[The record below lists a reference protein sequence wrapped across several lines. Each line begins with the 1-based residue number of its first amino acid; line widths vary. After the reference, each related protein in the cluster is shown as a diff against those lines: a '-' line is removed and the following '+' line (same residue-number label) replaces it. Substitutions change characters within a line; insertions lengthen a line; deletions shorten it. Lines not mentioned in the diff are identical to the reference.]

1 MFQIDNEKFGI
12 FLSSLRKEHHM
23 TQQDLADKLFVSNK
37 TVSKWERGAS
47 LPGVSL
53 LLPLAEALD
62 ITVSELLRGE
72 RTPQASVK
80 TDGADGGVSADAVPT
95 ETTDALATT
104 DTIDADAVLKMIRRR
119 KKYWICA
126 FLICTGITAVEIL
139 ALNAFGLTFEKMRG
153 DVLLLCSLSLLFAGW
168 FCFFAKE
175 LLPVYYDENK
185 INYVSQGPVR
195 IHMQG
200 LAFNNGNWPYLCTA
214 FKICLMAAS
223 ILYPLICGICL
234 AAGGMDLWESAKKI
248 SAVIIV
254 LAMLAVIYGVGKKYE

>member
-1 MFQIDNEKFGI
+1 MFQIDNEKFGG
-12 FLSSLRKEHHM
+12 FLSSLRKEHQM

-72 RTPQASVK
+72 RISPANEET
-80 TDGADGGVSADAVPT
+80 DGGVSADAVPT
-95 ETTDALATT
+95 ETTDAIATT
-104 DTIDADAVLKMIRRR
+104 DTIDAAAVLRTIKRR
-119 KKYWICA
+119 KKYWIFA
-126 FLICTGITAVEIL
+126 FLICTGITAAEIL
-139 ALNAFGLTFEKMRG
+139 ILNIFGLTFEKMRG
-153 DVLLLCSLSLLFAGW
+153 DVLLLCGLSLLFAGW
-168 FCFFAKE
+168 FCFFAKG

>member
-1 MFQIDNEKFGI
+1 MFQIDNEKFGV
-12 FLSSLRKEHHM
+12 FLSSLRKEHQM

-62 ITVSELLRGE
+62 ISVSELLRGE
-72 RTPQASVK
+72 RTPQANVE
-80 TDGADGGVSADAVPT
+80 TDGGISADAVPT
-95 ETTDALATT
+95 ETTDATT
-104 DTIDADAVLKMIRRR
+104 DTIDADIVLKTIQCR
-119 KKYWICA
+119 KKYWIWA
-126 FLICTGITAVEIL
+126 FLICTGITTVEIL
-139 ALNAFGLTFEKMRG
+139 ALNAFGLAFEKMRG
-153 DVLLLCSLSLLFAGW
+153 DILLLCGLSLLFTGW

-175 LLPVYYDENK
+175 LLPGYYDDNK

-214 FKICLMAAS
+214 FKICLMASS

-234 AAGGMDLWESAKKI
+234 AAGGIDLWESAKKI

-254 LAMLAVIYGVGKKYE
+254 LTMLAVIYGVGKKYE

>member
-72 RTPQASVK
+72 RTPQANVK
-80 TDGADGGVSADAVPT
+80 TDGADGGVSADAV
-95 ETTDALATT
+95 
-104 DTIDADAVLKMIRRR
+104 LKTIRRR
-119 KKYWICA
+119 KKYWIWA
-126 FLICTGITAVEIL
+126 FLICTGITAAEIL
-139 ALNAFGLTFEKMRG
+139 ILNIFGLTFEKMRG
-153 DVLLLCSLSLLFAGW
+153 DVLLLCGLSLLFAGW
-168 FCFFAKE
+168 FCFFAKG

-234 AAGGMDLWESAKKI
+234 AAGGVDLWESAKKI
-248 SAVIIV
+248 SAIIMV
-254 LAMLAVIYGVGKKYE
+254 VAMLAVIYGVGKKYE

>member
-119 KKYWICA
+119 KK
-126 FLICTGITAVEIL
+126 
-139 ALNAFGLTFEKMRG
+139 
-153 DVLLLCSLSLLFAGW
+153 
-168 FCFFAKE
+168 
-175 LLPVYYDENK
+175 
-185 INYVSQGPVR
+185 
-195 IHMQG
+195 
-200 LAFNNGNWPYLCTA
+200 
-214 FKICLMAAS
+214 
-223 ILYPLICGICL
+223 
-234 AAGGMDLWESAKKI
+234 
-248 SAVIIV
+248 
-254 LAMLAVIYGVGKKYE
+254 